1 MTLLITILFLGSLRK
16 RDRSGGLGIPDWC
29 SPGRGDR
36 RTRRHVRPGLCSL
49 VPACTVESAVRDRRL
64 QVALSAA
71 GYGLTQTLAAA
82 PPQLVAR
89 WENARAAAPYA
100 WAVLTAALDAGPV
113 PLQNSVQGLGV
124 VSRRA
129 PEARRLI
136 SGIQVGRGR
145 SLRISAKPCRLNPLR

>member
-36 RTRRHVRPGLCSL
+36 TTWHHVRPGLCSL
-49 VPACTVESAVRDRRL
+49 VPACTVQSAVRDRRL

-82 PPQLVAR
+82 PQLVTR
-89 WENARAAAPYA
+89 WENTRVAAPYG
-100 WAVLTAALDAGPV
+100 WAVLTAAPDAGPV
-113 PLQNSVQGLGV
+113 PLRNSVQG
-124 VSRRA
+124 VS
-129 PEARRLI
+129 E
-136 SGIQVGRGR
+136 
-145 SLRISAKPCRLNPLR
+145 SLAEKLLKHGG

>member
-1 MTLLITILFLGSLRK
+1 MTLLITILFLGRLRK

-36 RTRRHVRPGLCSL
+36 RTRRHARPGPCSL

-82 PPQLVAR
+82 PQLVAR
-89 WENARAAAPYA
+89 
-100 WAVLTAALDAGPV
+100 
-113 PLQNSVQGLGV
+113 
-124 VSRRA
+124 
-129 PEARRLI
+129 
-136 SGIQVGRGR
+136 
-145 SLRISAKPCRLNPLR
+145 